1 MAFNYRIN
9 LVRDAVVARKA
20 KGAIFHVVRAALFV
34 FVMLSLGT
42 FLIFYLRNYRVAT
55 DRETIRKIA
64 AEMKDEGIDL
74 EKVATLSTRSEG
86 LDLQLAVLRE
96 VLSDTASWSRV
107 LATLGTM
114 CEATQ
119 IKLRRIHTDSR
130 GTVASLYLE
139 GICNA
144 PDAIG
149 SVRAFLDN
157 VSHESAFGGGVLRTI
172 DMESGDSLFFRAEI
186 PLLAPVPPEPE
197 PKKEDKTS

>member
-1 MAFNYRIN
+1 MTFNYHIN
-9 LVRDAVVARKA
+9 LVRDAVAARKA
-20 KGAIFHVVRAALFV
+20 KGAVFHVIRAALFV
-34 FVMLSLGT
+34 FVILSLGT
-42 FLIFYLRNYRVAT
+42 FAIFYLRNYRVTT

-64 AEMKDEGIDL
+64 TEMENEGIDL
-74 EKVATLSTRSEG
+74 EKVAALSTRSEK
-86 LDLQLAVLRE
+86 LDLQLAVLRDI
-96 VLSDTASWSRV
+96 LSNTASWSRV

-139 GICNA
+139 GICTA

-172 DMESGDSLFFRAEI
+172 DMESGDNLFFRAEI
-186 PLLAPVPPEPE
+186 LLLAPVPPEPE
-197 PKKEDKTS
+197 PEKEDTTS